1 MDILTRWVARPSF
14 MWFFWFLGR
23 VLILVGIVTA
33 AIKVTIADFT
43 PMLWVLLGI
52 ACLLGMIALAV
63 LRILTQLESRKAS

>member
-1 MDILTRWVARPSF
+1 MDILTRWVARPSI

-52 ACLLGMIALAV
+52 ACLLGMIALGV
-63 LRILTQLESRKAS
+63 LRILTQLESRKES

>member
-23 VLILVGIVTA
+23 ILLLVGIVTA

-52 ACLLGMIALAV
+52 ACLLGMIALGV
-63 LRILTQLESRKAS
+63 LRILTQLESGKES